1 MRRREF
7 LRLTV
12 LGTAAMGV
20 GGRTFHGVR
29 GDASGE
35 ERLNLQPPEA
45 DSEKPRPNILWLTCE
60 DMGPNLGC
68 YGDPFATT
76 PNLDRLAAK
85 GLRYKNAWSNAP
97 VCAPARTAIITGVF
111 PTALGAEHMRSEVA
125 MPVFLQMYPQL
136 LRAAGYYCTNN
147 VKEDY
152 NVTKPGVVWD
162 ESSNKA
168 HWKNR
173 PPGRPFFA
181 VFNFTETHES
191 QIRRRPHTLR
201 HDPSRVPIPPY
212 HPDTPEVRHDWA
224 QYYDNITTMD
234 SLVGEHLRELEEAG
248 LAEDTIVFFYSDHGS
263 GMPRHKRWLYD
274 SGLRVP
280 LIVYIPDKFRHLAP
294 PEYRPGGVSERLVS
308 FVDLAP
314 TLLSLIGQKPPAWMH
329 GKPFLGKF
337 CAEEPEYVFGFRG
350 RMDERFD
357 LSRAVR
363 SKRYLYVRNYMPHLP
378 YGQYLAYM
386 FETPTTRVWKSLYD
400 AGKLEPPA
408 TYFWEPKPPEE
419 LYDVT
424 NDPHQIQNL
433 AGRPEFAGVLNQMRS
448 VLREH
453 IFAVRDVGFLPEPE
467 MHRRAAGTTIYEFAQ
482 DPKRYPLERIYAMAE
497 RAARYD
503 EEAIPELVAG
513 LRDAESGVRYWAIM
527 GLLIRGKDAVLP
539 AVKKISPLLADE
551 SPSVRIAAAWAL
563 AEFGNDDLRQRALN
577 CLLELSPPDENGAY
591 TATFA
596 LWVIDTLGPK
606 AAPLHASLPS
616 IARRDPKAP
625 ARVSG
630 YVDRLLAHILGEDYS
645 QGR

>member
-35 ERLNLQPPEA
+35 ERLNLQLPEA

-201 HDPSRVPIPPY
+201 LDPSRVPIPPY

-363 SKRYLYVRNYMPHLP
+363 SKRYLYIRNYMPHLP

-448 VLREH
+448 ALREH

-577 CLLELSPPDENGAY
+577 CLLELSPADENGAY

-606 AAPLHASLPS
+606 AAPLHASLRN